1 MVGDFLLPIPLTW
14 TTKNFKIVKSRLRK
28 LNPFGS
34 VSSFELTIL
43 GTVTVLQCSKY
54 KTFQIFLIQPN
65 YTMKHPCVD
74 LWVNRWTFFKDIWMI
89 YSDFEWIK
97 ILLDMCFVIDDPI
110 VCQIASYYKWNYNR
124 IHSILHNFRYYLRKC
139 DHNNVSFQSFKVSKN
154 RGFWRVS
161 GDGQRHCPVLIL
173 EYLYILHIKS
183 RHQLTKSLRLSNF
196 SNDGIKNLKI
206 SSNGNNDENLSRF
219 SLIITF
225 FWIRIIK

>member
-54 KTFQIFLIQPN
+54 RTFQIFLIQPN

-74 LWVNRWTFFKDIWMI
+74 LWVNRWIFFKDIWMI

-139 DHNNVSFQSFKVSKN
+139 DHNNVSFQSFQESWFLTRIGRRTEALPGTYFGISLYSTYKVKTPTDKKFKVEQFFKWWYKKSQNLEQWKQ
-154 RGFWRVS
+154 WR
-161 GDGQRHCPVLIL
+161 
-173 EYLYILHIKS
+173 KS
-183 RHQLTKSLRLSNF
+183 F
-196 SNDGIKNLKI
+196 KI
-206 SSNGNNDENLSRF
+206 QSHYYVFLDPNYK
-219 SLIITF
+219 ITA
-225 FWIRIIK
+225 